1 MLASL
6 TVLVT
11 LVVLY
16 SIFLMGCVT
25 GKYLDRQ
32 ASSSQR
38 RAAALDELLDER
50 AADAA
55 AADAGIFELDEVCVR
70 RRSEHDQSR
79 APSPDNGGERPSVR
93 ILCAIPLS

>member
-1 MLASL
+1 MFASL

-32 ASSSQR
+32 ASSSKR

-55 AADAGIFELDEVCVR
+55 AADAGIFELDEVCFGGAR
-70 RRSEHDQSR
+70 NTTSQELPPPTTAGNGR
-79 APSPDNGGERPSVR
+79 A
-93 ILCAIPLS
+93 